1 MQKQISFF
9 LGALL
14 MLFMA
19 SCSTEELGSES
30 TPEDLVKSGNRSS
43 TGKSA
48 GDGIYD
54 VLGHGYNATGEYA
67 NSNAAGFQVIDINR
81 FKLEQPGRLITE
93 NTFSQEYIEEY
104 GENAEAYS
112 KMVSTKVDVTAGFKL
127 FGQAIK
133 VGFNSAVT
141 NTNKFDAKY
150 IYGSY
155 NLLIKQRRL
164 RFNAT
169 TDMLG
174 DYLTPEFIQDLQTK
188 TPQQIVQDY
197 GTHVTL
203 DIYTGAKM
211 DLMFQSETTNQD
223 RERAARIGVKVGVG
237 SIFDINVNNDVNT
250 TESNKNY
257 SRKLSYRTRGGD
269 PSKGL
274 VGEVNL
280 EQTNPKIN
288 ISNWQNSSTP
298 SNSVLVDFG
307 SKGLILIYDLV
318 KDPVKKAQLKVYVD
332 QYLIDNKVNLDYITN
347 IYSYWNGISL
357 DHYYTP
363 KYANNI
369 GDWNYEFVAFKAPS
383 KQIEDAVAIYS
394 YWNNIDN
401 DHYYSTVNAAT
412 VGGGKW
418 KSDGILFY
426 AYSYQ
431 KGGTVPI
438 YQYWNGT
445 DKDHYYSVDNLP
457 TAGGGKWINE
467 GIAFYAYP
475 AN

>member
-1 MQKQISFF
+1 MKKQILFCFSS
-9 LGALL
+9 LL
-14 MLFMA
+14 MLLLA
-19 SCSTEELGSES
+19 SCSSEELNNEVTENLKKSE
-30 TPEDLVKSGNRSS
+30 RSVA
-43 TGKSA
+43 GKSA

-54 VLGHGYNATGEYA
+54 VLGHGYNAAGEYA
-67 NSNAAGFQVIDINR
+67 NSNSAGFKVIDINR
-81 FKLEQPGRLITE
+81 FQAEQPGRLITE
-93 NTFSQEYIEEY
+93 NIFSQEYIEEY

-127 FGQAIK
+127 FGQSIK
-133 VGFNSAVT
+133 AGFNSSVT

-155 NLLIKQRRL
+155 NLVIKQRRL
-164 RFNAT
+164 RFNALP
-169 TDMLG
+169 DMLG
-174 DYLTPEFIQDLQTK
+174 DYLTSEFIQDLQTK

-197 GTHVTL
+197 GTHVTV

-237 SIFDINVNNDVNT
+237 SIFDINVTNDVNT

-288 ISNWQNSSTP
+288 VSNWQNSSTP

-307 SKGLILIYDLV
+307 NKGLILIYDLV
-318 KDPVKKAQLKVYVD
+318 KDPTKKAQLKSYVD

-347 IYSYWNGISL
+347 IYSYWNSISK

-369 GDWNYEFVAFKAPS
+369 GDWNYERISFKAPS
-383 KQIEDAVAIYS
+383 KQIDDAVAIYS
-394 YWNNIDN
+394 YWNDTDY
-401 DHYYSTVNAAT
+401 DHYYTTVNAAT

-438 YQYWNGT
+438 YQYWNAT

-467 GIAFYAYP
+467 GIAFYAYS